1 MIKVLIVGQG
11 GMGKVHAT
19 NFLAIPDVKIVG
31 FVGDNQE
38 VADEFNVPLYKT
50 ITEASNQIEIDVVDV
65 CTPTFVHKD
74 NVLEAFNNN
83 KHVICEKPLALN
95 SKDVKEILQAS
106 KDADRL
112 LFVAHVV
119 QFTQETE
126 YLRKLVNEKTYGN
139 VIDATFNR
147 LSSIPKWVSPWMFDR
162 KKAGLIPFDLHIHDL
177 DLIVSLF
184 GRPKNHRLYKS
195 QGVSQFPEHFRFI
208 YEYKDHNVLSEASWF
223 NASYPFSATWRVVFE
238 YAVVEFNGETVTVY
252 SQEKEPDVL
261 AFSPEIILDSKINV
275 GETDMYYRELKHFI
289 ECIKSNEPSPLMREK
304 QLVDVIEILEEIDK
318 LY

>member
-19 NFLAIPDVKIVG
+19 NFLAIPDVELVG
-31 FVGDNQE
+31 FVGNNLE
-38 VADEFNVPLYKT
+38 VSKEFNLPLFES
-50 ITEASNQIEIDVVDV
+50 ITNAAHQIDFDVVDI

-74 NVLEAFNNN
+74 NILEAFSHQ
-83 KHVICEKPLALN
+83 KHVICEKPLALK
-95 SKDVKEILQAS
+95 SEDVKEILKAS
-106 KDADRL
+106 KESKQL

-119 QFTQETE
+119 QFTQETD
-126 YLRKLVNEKTYGN
+126 YLRKLIREETYGK

-162 KKAGLIPFDLHIHDL
+162 EKAGLIPFDLHIHDL

-184 GRPKNHRLYKS
+184 GKPDNFRLYKT

-208 YEYKDHNVLSEASWF
+208 YEYPNLTVLSEASWF
-223 NASYPFSATWRVVFE
+223 NANYPFSATWRVVFE
-238 YAVVEFNGETVTVY
+238 YAVVEFNGHQITIY
-252 SQEKEPDVL
+252 SDANE
-261 AFSPEIILDSKINV
+261 PEIIKFTPEVILDSKINV

-289 ECIKSNEPSPLMREK
+289 ECIRKNEPSPFMREQ
-304 QLVDVIEILEEIDK
+304 QLVDVIEILEDIDK